1 MKNPLTFL
9 ALSML
14 AMTVIRAQTSEVE
27 STLKRYAELRPRD
40 KDPSMYPIAWAPS
53 LKEAQSRALKENRP
67 VFLVI
72 IHAKYGNLFSGH
84 C

>member
-14 AMTVIRAQTSEVE
+14 AITVIRAQTSEVE
-27 STLKRYAELRPRD
+27 STLKRYAELRPRE
-40 KDPSMYPIAWAPS
+40 KDLSMYRIDWAPS